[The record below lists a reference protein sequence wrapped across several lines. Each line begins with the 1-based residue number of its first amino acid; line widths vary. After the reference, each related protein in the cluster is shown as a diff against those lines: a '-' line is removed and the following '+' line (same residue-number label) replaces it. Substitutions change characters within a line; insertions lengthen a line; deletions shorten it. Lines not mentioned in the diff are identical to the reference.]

1 MLYRWS
7 LQYLF
12 VVSLF
17 LSLKTDPVEVST
29 FRSAGM
35 GPEWETSVEPELDS
49 VSPALNAYMCTA
61 KKSLNSEAKLG
72 VAQRGAQC
80 VISGSIWPVF
90 KGSAKIHQ
98 VPLVDMCC
106 LSCFWLLESLE
117 MCDSGISVGFRRI
130 ISMCR
135 TRHSTCSWTWQFFLG
150 IFEMLDV
157 FCKALNKH
165 CHLGC
170 EFCMCKHLSCFLH
183 KCFCFSSGPHCCKF
197 CHPCSPWRVQRSL
210 QW

>member
-61 KKSLNSEAKLG
+61 KKSLNSEAK
-72 VAQRGAQC
+72 
-80 VISGSIWPVF
+80 
-90 KGSAKIHQ
+90 
-98 VPLVDMCC
+98 
-106 LSCFWLLESLE
+106 
-117 MCDSGISVGFRRI
+117 
-130 ISMCR
+130 
-135 TRHSTCSWTWQFFLG
+135 
-150 IFEMLDV
+150 
-157 FCKALNKH
+157 
-165 CHLGC
+165 
-170 EFCMCKHLSCFLH
+170 
-183 KCFCFSSGPHCCKF
+183 
-197 CHPCSPWRVQRSL
+197 
-210 QW
+210 